1 VEKDFILAH
10 EDFNIKMQPL
20 TELLCQAPSTIKQLF
35 YRLEDFLDHE
45 HILKLLIHF
54 CKHFEEEACGVIVNK
69 KFVICKNVANNV
81 ENDFEINDLDW
92 IKCQLYGKP
101 QAIVHSHPR
110 SGPKPSEMDMLQAK
124 RFNLSYII
132 ISLRN
137 WEMEIYTP

>member
-1 VEKDFILAH
+1 
-10 EDFNIKMQPL
+10 M
-20 TELLCQAPSTIKQLF
+20 IKQLF
-35 YRLEDFLDHE
+35 YRLGDFLDHE
-45 HILKLLIHF
+45 HILKLLVHF
-54 CKHFEEEACGVIVNK
+54 CKHFEEEACGVIVNR
-69 KFVICKNVANNV
+69 KFVICKNVAQNV
-81 ENDFEINDLDW
+81 KNDFEINDLDW

-124 RFNLSYII
+124 RFNLTYII